1 MRGRADTMTAGQV
14 AAAVAQLL
22 PAAKVQRVLRLD
34 KGYVNSN
41 WLVDT
46 NAGRYIAKVAPEG
59 ADLGKV
65 RSACAASE
73 LAFAHGVLTPPLVAY
88 ADPFHALDARALR
101 VYPYVG
107 DRDGGEVAT
116 LRPHEA
122 ARFFRGLGATVRRL
136 HGVPIDAFTSRID
149 GSGPAFP
156 KWSEYVGYRLDLI
169 RRTIV
174 RTEGCLDPAVL
185 ARACDVAMALAE
197 QVSPQVR
204 PKLTHRDLFLDNA
217 RAWADGSF
225 AGLLDFD
232 MAEAWDPLI
241 DFVKLEMWVFE
252 RWRDAAGWFIEG
264 HGSLDD
270 EPMLQERSMLVHLL
284 EYLGGLPFWHARGE
298 TQLAGDYRN
307 RLGHW
312 MGMATAELG

>member
-1 MRGRADTMTAGQV
+1 VRGRADNMTAGQV
-14 AAAVAQLL
+14 ASGVAQLL
-22 PAAKVQRVLRLD
+22 PGAKVQRVLRLE
-34 KGYVNSN
+34 KGYVNTN

-46 NAGRYIAKVAPEG
+46 SAGRYVAKVAPEG

-88 ADPFHALDARALR
+88 ADPYHALDARALR

-107 DRDGGEVAT
+107 DRDGSEVGS

-122 ARFFRGLGATVRRL
+122 ARFFRGLGASVRRL
-136 HGVPIDAFTSRID
+136 HSVPIDSFTSRID
-149 GSGPAFP
+149 GSGPAFRT
-156 KWSEYVGYRLDLI
+156 WQEYVAYRLDLI

-174 RTEGCLDPAVL
+174 RTDGCLDATVL
-185 ARACDVAMALAE
+185 QRTSDVVLELAAR
-197 QVSPQVR
+197 VSPHVQAR
-204 PKLTHRDLFLDNA
+204 LTHRDLYLDNA

-241 DFVKLEMWVFE
+241 DLVKLEMWVFE
-252 RWRDAAGWFIEG
+252 RWREAGDWFLEG
-264 HGSLDD
+264 HGVLDD
-270 EPMLQERSMLVHLL
+270 EPALQERSMLVHLL

-312 MGMATAELG
+312 MGMATAELS